1 MAVSP
6 MSGVTD
12 FVTVSVKLGGKAID
26 DTVSIL
32 SITISKSINQV
43 ATAELQ
49 LFIPHDSDLVTPFS
63 LARDEDYALGEAI
76 EISLGYDTKEKSV
89 FEGIIVAQQFRGDA
103 TGNTLT
109 LKCNHKAIQ
118 LTKELSTV
126 TWSDKKDTDVI
137 LEVISEAGLSGEV
150 ESTGEQENLI
160 VQFQSTAWDFI
171 QQRASGHGLITYTEE
186 DKIFVKKPLQSGV
199 ADLVL
204 TYGKDVISYELM
216 QGESSTKKGSLTFV
230 GNATPK
236 LNTKI
241 QLAGFGKSY
250 SGDVL
255 ITAVQHEVKD
265 GAWQTSVDF
274 NDIGTSDSG
283 ADSANL
289 ALPEVSGLQPG
300 IVEEIEDDPD
310 KELRILVNV
319 PGIGGKLWARWSTSY
334 ATNNKGIFF
343 VPEVGD
349 EVVIGFVNDDPRDT
363 IVLGSLYSSK
373 NPPPYTA
380 DAENTIKAI
389 VSKNDLKIEFNDKDK
404 ILTLETPVG
413 NKFVLS
419 DKDKSITTQDQ
430 NGNKVVMNNAGI
442 SIESA
447 KDITIKAAGKIDIS
461 ANQAITTKSSGGDIA
476 VQGLNVNLK
485 AQVALSAQGSASA
498 ELKASGQTTVK
509 GAMVMIN

>member
-1 MAVSP
+1 
-6 MSGVTD
+6 MSGAID
-12 FVTVSVKLGGKAID
+12 LVTVNVKLRGKAID

-49 LFIPHDSDLVTPFS
+49 LFIPHDSDVVTPFS
-63 LARDEDYALGEAI
+63 LARDEDYAPGEAI
-76 EISLGYDTKEKSV
+76 EILLGYDTKEESV

-103 TGNTLT
+103 TGNTLS
-109 LKCNHKAIQ
+109 LRCNHKAIQ

-126 TWSDKKDTDVI
+126 TWSDKKDTDAI
-137 LEVISEAGLSGEV
+137 LEVISKSGLSGDV
-150 ESTGEQENLI
+150 ELVGEKEDLI

-171 QQRASGHGLITYTEE
+171 QQKASDHGLITYTEE

-216 QGESSTKKGSLTFV
+216 QGESTTKKGSLTFV

-255 ITAVQHEVKD
+255 ITTVQHEVRE
-265 GAWQTSVDF
+265 GNWQTSVGFGLD
-274 NDIGTSDSG
+274 NDIGTSDSD

-289 ALPEVSGLQPG
+289 GLPEVNGLQPG
-300 IVEEIEDDPD
+300 VVEKVEDDPD
-310 KELRILVNV
+310 KELRVLVHV
-319 PGIGGKLWARWSTSY
+319 PGIGGKLWARWSTIY
-334 ATNNKGIFF
+334 ATKNKGIFF

-349 EVVIGFVNDDPRDT
+349 EVAIGFVNGDPRDA
-363 IVLGSLYSSK
+363 IVLGMLYSSK

-380 DAENTIKAI
+380 DADNTIKAI
-389 VSKNDLKIEFNDKDK
+389 VTKNDLKIAFNDKDK
-404 ILTLETPVG
+404 ILTLETPAG
-413 NKFVLS
+413 NKFILS
-419 DKDKSITTQDQ
+419 DKDKSISTQDQ
-430 NGNKVVMNNAGI
+430 HGNKMVMDSAGI
-442 SIESA
+442 SLNSA
-447 KDITIKAAGKIDIS
+447 KDITIKAAGKIDFS
-461 ANQAITTKSSGGDIA
+461 ANQAITAKSSGGDVA
-476 VQGLNVNLK
+476 VQGVNVNLK